1 LISPRPHPR
10 QIARLLTAT
19 AALLVLLA
27 GGTYAL
33 AHAPSYES
41 NATVVLVPKRDA
53 PQNFRTYVGADTIA
67 ATAGTYLELLSSP
80 STLTEAGFRGVHLS
94 ANDVPDTSVVNS
106 GSLTLSID
114 VTTRSRQRRLVQP
127 ALSAVIATARRH
139 EGELDDLWDI
149 RTVSSPSA
157 PSQFGATRGRIVSA
171 SVLLSLLAALV
182 LSTLIRYFGPARPA
196 RRSPSRSVARSSGG
210 PPSASTSR

>member
-1 LISPRPHPR
+1 M
-10 QIARLLTAT
+10 ARRLAVAA

-27 GGTYAL
+27 GATYAL
-33 AHAPSYES
+33 TRAPSYES
-41 NATVVLVPKRDA
+41 SASVVLVPKRDA
-53 PQNFRTYVGADTIA
+53 PHDFRTFVGGDTIA

-94 ANDVPDTSVVNS
+94 ASDVPDTSVLSS

-157 PSQFGATRGRIVSA
+157 PTRLGPTRGRILSA
-171 SVLLSLLAALV
+171 SVLLSLLAALS
-182 LSTLIRYFGPARPA
+182 LSTLIRYFGSAWPA

-210 PPSASTSR
+210 PPSARTSR